1 MRVTEKGNEG
11 EETEGTLWT
20 AVPQARVPVRR
31 DNKTH
36 TREEKKRNNGHLL
49 ARVSKLNSEYG
60 SGER

>member
-36 TREEKKRNNGHLL
+36 TRGKEKRKDTLINTAVVKGE
-49 ARVSKLNSEYG
+49 KLDCF
-60 SGER
+60 